1 MDSRILGGL
10 TNQRNIFVICTS
22 PRKNIVVA
30 AVPIKTFVHYHY
42 GPLARNISTCNWKIG
57 MWKSKS
63 WNFTVV
69 WQKEGRKRFSFKNA
83 SPSWWEKGWIEAPQK
98 KS

>member
-22 PRKNIVVA
+22 PRTNIVVA

-42 GPLARNISTCNWKIG
+42 GPLARNISTCNWKMG
-57 MWKSKS
+57 M
-63 WNFTVV
+63 
-69 WQKEGRKRFSFKNA
+69 
-83 SPSWWEKGWIEAPQK
+83 
-98 KS
+98 

>member
-42 GPLARNISTCNWKIG
+42 GPLARNISTCNWKMG
-57 MWKSKS
+57 M
-63 WNFTVV
+63 
-69 WQKEGRKRFSFKNA
+69 
-83 SPSWWEKGWIEAPQK
+83 
-98 KS
+98 